1 MMRLARRFF
10 KQPILTIIV
19 VVYEM
24 NREAPRTLQS
34 LTPSYQ
40 REVSEDDYEVIVV
53 DNGSPT
59 PLGEDTV
66 RKFGRNFRYYYIK
79 NASPSPASAVNFGVD
94 QSRGGIL
101 NIMID
106 GARIV
111 TPGLLHYCLL
121 TFKTFDDP
129 TVAALG
135 WHLGPDRQQ
144 RSIFNGYNKD
154 VEDRLLG
161 SIGWPKR
168 GYDLYKIASLGGS
181 SKDGCFS
188 AIAESNTI
196 GISRKAFNK
205 LSGYDTVF
213 DLPGGGLVNL
223 DFYKRASERPGTRL
237 VCLIGEG
244 SFHQLHG
251 GASTGLSQEQLDKKF
266 SLWADNYKQNRG
278 FPWQS
283 PRRPTDYFGAIGNEV
298 MPHIAWSANHRMEL
312 IAHNAQRNAT
322 GVS

>member
-1 MMRLARRFF
+1 MRIASRFLRRP
-10 KQPILTIIV
+10 KLSV
-19 VVYEM
+19 VVIVYDM
-24 NREAPRTLQS
+24 AREAPRTLHS
-34 LTPSYQ
+34 LCASYQ
-40 REVSEDDYEVIVV
+40 RGITEGDYEVIVV

-66 RKFGRNFRYYYIK
+66 SRFGKQFRYFYIK

-94 QSRGGIL
+94 QSRGDLL

-121 TFKTFDDP
+121 AFRTFDEP

-144 RSIFNGYNKD
+144 RSVFNGYSKG
-154 VEDRLLG
+154 VEDQLLD
-161 SIGWPKR
+161 SIGWPKY
-168 GYDLYKIASLGGS
+168 GYDLFKISSLGGS

-196 GISRKAFNK
+196 GISRKAFDK
-205 LSGYDTVF
+205 LNGYDTVF

-223 DFYKRASERPGTRL
+223 DFYKRASERPGTKL

-251 GASTGLSQEQLDKKF
+251 GASTGLSQEQLNIKF
-266 SLWADNYKQNRG
+266 SIWAENYRQNRG
-278 FPWQS
+278 FQWKS
-283 PRRPTDYFGAIGNEV
+283 PRRPTDYLGVIGNEV
-298 MPHIAWSANHRMEL
+298 IPHIAWSANHRME
-312 IAHNAQRNAT
+312 IIVHNAQRRAKNI
-322 GVS
+322 S